1 MQVVLEILRY
11 TIPSLVVFAGVYMLV
26 KSFLTQQLER
36 ERLRVRLEAQSQ
48 TLPLKMAAYERA
60 SIFLQR
66 ISPESSIPR
75 HSNMGTIP
83 AMVLH
88 HNLVEEIRIEFE
100 HICSQ
105 QIYISIEAWANV
117 IMAKEQTLTL
127 YHRVLSRM
135 DENSTNIDFAKATF
149 ELCSEENIY
158 PSKIAQEFLNREVS
172 KIL

>member
-1 MQVVLEILRY
+1 MQVILEILRY
-11 TIPSLVVFAGVYMLV
+11 TIPSLIVFAGVYLLV

-66 ISPESSIPR
+66 IAPESSVPR
-75 HSNMGTIP
+75 HSNFGTIP

-88 HNLVEEIRIEFE
+88 RNLVEEIRIEFE

-105 QIYISIEAWANV
+105 QIYMSVEAWANV

-127 YHRVLSRM
+127 HHRVLSRM
-135 DENSTNIDFAKATF
+135 EESSTNIDFAKAIF
-149 ELCSEENIY
+149 ELCAEENIY
-158 PSKIAQEFLNREVS
+158 PSKTAQEFLNREVS

>member
-1 MQVVLEILRY
+1 MQVILEILRY
-11 TIPSLVVFAGVYMLV
+11 TIPSLIVFAGVYLLV
-26 KSFLTQQLER
+26 RSFLTQQLER

-66 ISPESSIPR
+66 IAPESSVPR
-75 HSNMGTIP
+75 HSNFGTIP
-83 AMVLH
+83 AIILH
-88 HNLVEEIRIEFE
+88 RNLVEEIRTEFE

-105 QIYISIEAWANV
+105 QIYMSVEAWANV

-127 YHRVLSRM
+127 HHRVLSRM
-135 DENSTNIDFAKATF
+135 EENSTNIDFAKAIF
-149 ELCSEENIY
+149 ELCAEENIY
-158 PSKIAQEFLNREVS
+158 PSKIAQEFLNKEVS